1 MYEWVFSLFWA
12 VPMLIGLIG
21 GIIKRDAEF
30 GAWLFA
36 RTMLVV
42 FGIGFGLVTCGI
54 GFLVLAALNT
64 STSNR
69 PRPF

>member
-1 MYEWVFSLFWA
+1 MYQWVFSLFWA

-36 RTMLVV
+36 RVMLVV
-42 FGIGFGLVTCGI
+42 FGIALGLVTCGI
-54 GFLVLAALNT
+54 GFLMLAALNT
-64 STSNR
+64 STAR
-69 PRPF
+69 PPRQF